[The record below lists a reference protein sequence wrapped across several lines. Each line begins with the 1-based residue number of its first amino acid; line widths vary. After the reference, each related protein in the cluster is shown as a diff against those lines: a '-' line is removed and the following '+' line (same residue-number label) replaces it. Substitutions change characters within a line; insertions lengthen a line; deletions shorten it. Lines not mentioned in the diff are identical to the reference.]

1 LTKRHTKANGSI
13 FDSVKSKNFNTMSNE
28 EKDIQQEE
36 NIFKNEESAKAEDTN
51 EVSKEESLEVQI
63 SELNDKYLR
72 LYSEFD
78 NYRKRTSKERIELI
92 GTASEKIIKELL
104 PIVDDFKRAQKNN
117 SESTDFDAIKQ
128 GFDLIFDKFYKTLLN
143 TGLTE
148 MNSMGEVFDADKHE
162 ALTNIP
168 APSEDMKGKVIDVI
182 EEGYYLND
190 KIVRFAKVVVGN

>member
-1 LTKRHTKANGSI
+1 
-13 FDSVKSKNFNTMSNE
+13 MSNE
-28 EKDIQQEE
+28 EKDTQQEE
-36 NIFKNEESAKAEDTN
+36 NTVKNEESTAAEETI
-51 EVSKEESLEVQI
+51 ETSKEESLEAQI

-117 SESTDFDAIKQ
+117 SESTDFEAIKQ

-143 TGLTE
+143 TGLKE

-162 ALTNIP
+162 ALTNVP
-168 APSEDMKGKVIDVI
+168 APSDDMKGKVIDVV
-182 EEGYYLND
+182 EEGYYLHE
-190 KIVRFAKVVVGN
+190 KIIRFAKVVVGN

>member
-1 LTKRHTKANGSI
+1 
-13 FDSVKSKNFNTMSNE
+13 MSNE
-28 EKDIQQEE
+28 EKDTQQEE
-36 NIFKNEESAKAEDTN
+36 NTVKNEENTAAEETT
-51 EVSKEESLEVQI
+51 EASKEESLEAQI

-117 SESTDFDAIKQ
+117 SESTDFEAIKQ

-143 TGLTE
+143 TGLKE
-148 MNSMGEVFDADKHE
+148 MNSVGEVFDADKHE
-162 ALTNIP
+162 ALTNVP
-168 APSEDMKGKVIDVI
+168 APSDDMKGKVIDVV
-182 EEGYYLND
+182 EEGYYLHE
-190 KIVRFAKVVVGN
+190 KIIRFAKVVVGN

>member
-1 LTKRHTKANGSI
+1 
-13 FDSVKSKNFNTMSNE
+13 MSNE

-36 NIFKNEESAKAEDTN
+36 NTVKNEEGAKAEETS
-51 EVSKEESLEVQI
+51 EVSKEELLEAQI
-63 SELNDKYLR
+63 SELNEKYLR

-78 NYRKRTSKERIELI
+78 NYRKRTAKERIELI

-162 ALTNIP
+162 ALTNVP